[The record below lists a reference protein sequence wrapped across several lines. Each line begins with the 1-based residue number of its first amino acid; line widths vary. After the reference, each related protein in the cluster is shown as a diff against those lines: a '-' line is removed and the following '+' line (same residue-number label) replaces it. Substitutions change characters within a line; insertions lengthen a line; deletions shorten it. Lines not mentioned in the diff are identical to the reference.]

1 MGMEEK
7 HCTKKVE
14 LNLELIY
21 LVLLILF
28 FYLNLNLFFQKMD
41 EGFEI

>member
-1 MGMEEK
+1 MGMERK
-7 HCTKKVE
+7 YCTKKVE

-21 LVLLILF
+21 FVLLVLF
-28 FYLNLNLFFQKMD
+28 FYLNLNLFCKRMD